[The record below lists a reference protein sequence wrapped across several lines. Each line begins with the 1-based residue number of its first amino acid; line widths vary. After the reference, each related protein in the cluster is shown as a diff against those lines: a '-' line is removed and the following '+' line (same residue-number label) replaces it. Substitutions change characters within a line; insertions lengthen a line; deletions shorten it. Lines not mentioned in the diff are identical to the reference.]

1 MLTPGQIIKR
11 VRESL
16 EYLEQLQPEV
26 REKVVLA
33 YQDGVQASFWFTVA
47 LTALTVLCAV
57 FIKEKLLAR

>member
-1 MLTPGQIIKR
+1 M
-11 VRESL
+11 RESL